1 MVFEYSDLRSEK
13 PECQVAQNTMGSD
26 GQPNR
31 LDDQSDAARRMG
43 LSPPTDRV
51 VAVLEYLA
59 AHPRGAS
66 ASATARAL
74 ELNGSTCAVLLASL
88 ERARWVERAPD
99 KTYRLG
105 AGLLSIVDA
114 MRARFPLLGAGDTA
128 LRRLA
133 EELGCTCVLTR
144 IHSDHLLVVAAAG
157 GGDLAGSRA
166 DRRFPIDPPYG
177 SGAMAWR
184 APDEIERWLDLPA
197 KPLTRSERARY
208 RRFLAGI
215 RARGYA
221 VWRLDE
227 GDGAL
232 VGRVREMLD
241 ALRGDPHSEAL
252 RERLVRLFASFGRHG
267 YLSSEIVRER
277 SVPVSYMIAPVF
289 GPDGQPHYEIV
300 VQLLRA
306 AMRGAEIDAVGER
319 LLATAGLLS
328 DAIGGPRG
336 GRAAGFR

>member
-1 MVFEYSDLRSEK
+1 
-13 PECQVAQNTMGSD
+13 MGSD
-26 GQPNR
+26 GPSNT
-31 LDDQSDAARRMG
+31 LTGRRASAERVG

-59 AHPRGAS
+59 AHSRGAS
-66 ASATARAL
+66 ASEVARTL
-74 ELNGSTCAVLLASL
+74 GLNGSTCAVLLASL
-88 ERARWVERAPD
+88 ERAQWVERARD

-105 AGLLSIVDA
+105 SGLLSVVDA
-114 MRARFPLLGAGDTA
+114 MRARFPLLGAGDTL
-128 LRRLA
+128 LRRLS
-133 EELGCTCVLTR
+133 EELGCPCVLTR
-144 IHSDHLLVVAAAG
+144 IHADHLLVVATSAAET
-157 GGDLAGSRA
+157 LAGSGI

-177 SGAMAWR
+177 SGAVAWR
-184 APDEIERWLDLPA
+184 PTEEIERWLDLPA

-208 RRFLAGI
+208 RRLLAGI
-215 RARGYA
+215 RERGYA

-227 GDGAL
+227 ADGPL

-252 RERLVRLFASFGRHG
+252 RTRLVRLFASFGRHG
-267 YLSSEIVRER
+267 YLSSELARDR

-306 AMRGAEIDAVGER
+306 AMRGDEIDQVGER
-319 LLATAGLLS
+319 LLAAAALLS
-328 DAIGGPRG
+328 DAIGGPRA
-336 GRAAGFR
+336 GRLAAFR

>member
-1 MVFEYSDLRSEK
+1 
-13 PECQVAQNTMGSD
+13 MGSD
-26 GQPNR
+26 GP
-31 LDDQSDAARRMG
+31 SKTGRRASAERAG

-59 AHPRGAS
+59 AHSRGAS
-66 ASATARAL
+66 ASEVARTL
-74 ELNGSTCAVLLASL
+74 GLNGSTCAVVLASL
-88 ERARWVERAPD
+88 ERAQWVERARD

-105 AGLLSIVDA
+105 SGLLSVVDA
-114 MRARFPLLGAGDTA
+114 MRARFPLLGAGDTL
-128 LRRLA
+128 LRRLS
-133 EELGCTCVLTR
+133 EELGCPCVLTR
-144 IHSDHLLVVAAAG
+144 IHVDHLLVVATSAAET
-157 GGDLAGSRA
+157 LAGSGT

-177 SGAMAWR
+177 SGAVAWR
-184 APDEIERWLDLPA
+184 PAEEIERWLDLPA

-208 RRFLAGI
+208 RRLLAGI
-215 RARGYA
+215 RERGYA

-227 GDGAL
+227 ADGPL
-232 VGRVREMLD
+232 VSRVREMLD

-267 YLSSEIVRER
+267 YLSSELARDR

-306 AMRGAEIDAVGER
+306 AKRGDEIDQVGER
-319 LLATAGLLS
+319 LLATAALLS
-328 DAIGGPRG
+328 DAIGGARA
-336 GRAAGFR
+336 GRLAAFR